1 MKASFIRSDKPL
13 KTAMI
18 QVKTA
23 DEAIAAIESGLKQ
36 GADAFGW
43 QLECLNAD
51 QINQKTLENVFS
63 AGCGMPF
70 YVTNY
75 KWASG
80 GDKPEEQYFDE
91 LLLALKCGATLI
103 DMPGDSFSPAPDQLT
118 YDQQAIRK
126 QVEFS
131 QKVHDLGGEL
141 LISSHVPDF
150 RSEDYVLGMAFE
162 QKRRG
167 ADIAKIV
174 TFPHDDEQLT
184 NNLKT
189 TVRLRETLG
198 IPFLFLSGG
207 EKCRLHRLAG
217 PLLGA
222 CMWLCVAYRAPITTP
237 PQPLLSDVNEFVRIY
252 ESKE

>member
-36 GADAFGW
+36 GADTFGW

-126 QVEFS
+126 QIEFS

-174 TFPHDDEQLT
+174 TFSHDDEQLT
-184 NNLKT
+184 DNLKT

>member
-174 TFPHDDEQLT
+174 TFSHDDEQLT
-184 NNLKT
+184 DNLKT

-198 IPFLFLSGG
+198 IPFLFLSSG

>member
-23 DEAIAAIESGLKQ
+23 DEAIASIESGLKQ

-174 TFPHDDEQLT
+174 TFSHDDEQLT
-184 NNLKT
+184 DNLKT

-207 EKCRLHRLAG
+207 EKCRLHRLVG

>member
-75 KWASG
+75 KWASS

-174 TFPHDDEQLT
+174 TFSHDDEQLT
-184 NNLKT
+184 DNLKT

>member
-1 MKASFIRSDKPL
+1 MKASFIRSDEPL

-174 TFPHDDEQLT
+174 TFSHDDEQLT
-184 NNLKT
+184 DNLKT

>member
-23 DEAIAAIESGLKQ
+23 DEAIASIESGLKQ

-174 TFPHDDEQLT
+174 TFSHDDEQLT
-184 NNLKT
+184 DNLKT

-207 EKCRLHRLAG
+207 EKCRLHRLVG

-252 ESKE
+252 ASKE

>member
-174 TFPHDDEQLT
+174 TFSHDDEQLT
-184 NNLKT
+184 DNLKT

-198 IPFLFLSGG
+198 IPLLFLSGG

>member
-118 YDQQAIRK
+118 YNEQAIRK
-126 QVEFS
+126 QIEFS
-131 QKVHDLGGEL
+131 QKAHDLGGEL

-174 TFPHDDEQLT
+174 TFSHDDEQLT
-184 NNLKT
+184 DNLKT

>member
-118 YDQQAIRK
+118 YNEQAIRK

-174 TFPHDDEQLT
+174 TFSHDDEQLT
-184 NNLKT
+184 DNLKT

>member
-126 QVEFS
+126 QIEFS

-174 TFPHDDEQLT
+174 PFSHDDEQLT
-184 NNLKT
+184 DNLKT

>member
-43 QLECLNAD
+43 QLECLSDD
-51 QINQKTLENVFS
+51 QINEKTFKNVFS
-63 AGCGMPF
+63 TGCGKPF

-118 YDQQAIRK
+118 YDEQAIRK
-126 QVEFS
+126 QMEFAR
-131 QKVHDLGGEL
+131 KVHDLGGEL

-174 TFPHDDEQLT
+174 TFSHDDEQLT
-184 NNLKT
+184 DNLKT

-237 PQPLLSDVNEFVRIY
+237 PQPLLSDVNEFLRIY

>member
-18 QVKTA
+18 QVKNA

-43 QLECLNAD
+43 QLECLSDD
-51 QINQKTLENVFS
+51 QINEKTLKNVFS
-63 AGCGMPF
+63 AGCGKPF

-118 YDQQAIRK
+118 YDEQAISK
-126 QVEFS
+126 QIVFA

-141 LISSHVPDF
+141 LISSHVPDY

-174 TFPHDDEQLT
+174 TFSHDDEQLT
-184 NNLKT
+184 DNIKT

-237 PQPLLSDVNEFVRIY
+237 PQPLLSDVNEFLRIY

>member
-43 QLECLNAD
+43 QLECLSDD
-51 QINQKTLENVFS
+51 QINEKTLKNVFS
-63 AGCGMPF
+63 AGCGKPF

-118 YDQQAIRK
+118 YDEQAISK
-126 QVEFS
+126 QMEFAR
-131 QKVHDLGGEL
+131 KVHDLGGEL

-174 TFPHDDEQLT
+174 TFSHDDEQLT
-184 NNLKT
+184 DNLKT

-237 PQPLLSDVNEFVRIY
+237 PHPLLSDVNEFLRIY

>member
-18 QVKTA
+18 QVKNA

-43 QLECLNAD
+43 QLECLSDD
-51 QINQKTLENVFS
+51 QINEKTLKNVFS
-63 AGCGMPF
+63 AGCGKPF

-118 YDQQAIRK
+118 YDEQAISK
-126 QVEFS
+126 QIVFA

-141 LISSHVPDF
+141 LISSHVPDY

-167 ADIAKIV
+167 ADVSKIV
-174 TFPHDDEQLT
+174 TFSHDDEQLT
-184 NNLKT
+184 DNLKT

-237 PQPLLSDVNEFVRIY
+237 PQPLLSDVNEFLRIY

>member
-126 QVEFS
+126 QIEFS

-162 QKRRG
+162 QKCRG

-174 TFPHDDEQLT
+174 TFSHDDEQLT
-184 NNLKT
+184 DNLKT

-252 ESKE
+252 ETKE

>member
-43 QLECLNAD
+43 QLECLSDD
-51 QINQKTLENVFS
+51 QINEKTLKNVFS
-63 AGCGMPF
+63 AGCGKPF

-118 YDQQAIRK
+118 YDEQAIKK
-126 QVEFS
+126 QMEFV

-174 TFPHDDEQLT
+174 TFSHDDEQLT
-184 NNLKT
+184 DNLKT

-237 PQPLLSDVNEFVRIY
+237 PQPLLSDVNEFLRIY

>member
-43 QLECLNAD
+43 QLKCLNAD

-126 QVEFS
+126 QIEFS

-174 TFPHDDEQLT
+174 TFSHDDEQLT
-184 NNLKT
+184 DNLKT

>member
-118 YDQQAIRK
+118 YNEQAIRK
-126 QVEFS
+126 QIEFS

-174 TFPHDDEQLT
+174 TFSHDDEQLT
-184 NNLKT
+184 DNLKT

>member
-51 QINQKTLENVFS
+51 QINQKTLENIFS

-126 QVEFS
+126 QIEFS

-174 TFPHDDEQLT
+174 TFSHDDEQLT
-184 NNLKT
+184 DNLKT

-237 PQPLLSDVNEFVRIY
+237 PQPLLSDVNEFVSIY

>member
-23 DEAIAAIESGLKQ
+23 DEAIASIESGLKQ

-118 YDQQAIRK
+118 YNEQAIRK
-126 QVEFS
+126 QIEFS

-174 TFPHDDEQLT
+174 TFSHDDEQLT
-184 NNLKT
+184 DNLKT

-207 EKCRLHRLAG
+207 EKCRLHRLVG

-252 ESKE
+252 ASKE

>member
-23 DEAIAAIESGLKQ
+23 DEAIASIESGLKQ

-118 YDQQAIRK
+118 YNEQAIRK
-126 QVEFS
+126 QIEFS

-174 TFPHDDEQLT
+174 TFSHDDEQLT
-184 NNLKT
+184 DNLKT

-207 EKCRLHRLAG
+207 EKCRLHRLVG

-237 PQPLLSDVNEFVRIY
+237 PQPLLSDINEFVRIY

>member
-126 QVEFS
+126 QVDFS

-141 LISSHVPDF
+141 VISSHVPDF

-174 TFPHDDEQLT
+174 TFSHDDEQLT
-184 NNLKT
+184 DNLKT

>member
-126 QVEFS
+126 QIEFS

-150 RSEDYVLGMAFE
+150 RSEDYVLGMAFK

-174 TFPHDDEQLT
+174 TFSHDDEQLT
-184 NNLKT
+184 DNLKT

>member
-126 QVEFS
+126 QIEFS

-141 LISSHVPDF
+141 LVSSHVPDF

-174 TFPHDDEQLT
+174 TFSHDDEQLT
-184 NNLKT
+184 DNLKT

>member
-23 DEAIAAIESGLKQ
+23 DEAIASIESGLKQ

-174 TFPHDDEQLT
+174 TFSHDDEQLT
-184 NNLKT
+184 DNLKT

>member
-174 TFPHDDEQLT
+174 TFSHNGEQLT
-184 NNLKT
+184 DNLKT

>member
-75 KWASG
+75 KWASD

-118 YDQQAIRK
+118 YNQQAIRK

-174 TFPHDDEQLT
+174 TFSHDDEQLT
-184 NNLKT
+184 DNLKT

>member
-43 QLECLNAD
+43 QLECLSDD
-51 QINQKTLENVFS
+51 QINEKTFKNVFS
-63 AGCGMPF
+63 AGCGKPF

-118 YDQQAIRK
+118 YDEQAIKK
-126 QVEFS
+126 QMEFA

-174 TFPHDDEQLT
+174 TFSHDDEQLT
-184 NNLKT
+184 DNLKT

-237 PQPLLSDVNEFVRIY
+237 PQPLLSDVNEFLRIY

>member
-126 QVEFS
+126 QIEFS

-174 TFPHDDEQLT
+174 TLSHDDEQLT
-184 NNLKT
+184 DNLKT

>member
-1 MKASFIRSDKPL
+1 MKASFLGSDKPL

-80 GDKPEEQYFDE
+80 SDKPEEQYFDE

-174 TFPHDDEQLT
+174 TFSHDDEQLT
-184 NNLKT
+184 DNLKT

>member
-13 KTAMI
+13 KTTMI

-126 QVEFS
+126 QIEFS

-174 TFPHDDEQLT
+174 TFSHDDEQLT
-184 NNLKT
+184 DNLKI

>member
-118 YDQQAIRK
+118 YNEQAIRK
-126 QVEFS
+126 QIEFS

-174 TFPHDDEQLT
+174 TFSHDDEQLT
-184 NNLKT
+184 DNLKT

-207 EKCRLHRLAG
+207 EKCRLHRLVG

>member
-63 AGCGMPF
+63 AGHGMPF

-126 QVEFS
+126 QVDFS

-174 TFPHDDEQLT
+174 TFSHDDEQLT
-184 NNLKT
+184 DNLKT

>member
-63 AGCGMPF
+63 VGCGMPF

-80 GDKPEEQYFDE
+80 SDKPEQQYFDE

-174 TFPHDDEQLT
+174 TFSHDDEQLT
-184 NNLKT
+184 DNLKT

>member
-126 QVEFS
+126 QIEFS

-174 TFPHDDEQLT
+174 TFSHDDEQLT
-184 NNLKT
+184 DNLKT

-198 IPFLFLSGG
+198 LPFLFLSGG

>member
-150 RSEDYVLGMAFE
+150 RSEDFVLGMAFE

-174 TFPHDDEQLT
+174 TFSHDDEQLT
-184 NNLKT
+184 DNLKT

>member
-1 MKASFIRSDKPL
+1 MKASFISSEKPL

-75 KWASG
+75 KWAS
-80 GDKPEEQYFDE
+80 
-91 LLLALKCGATLI
+91 A
-103 DMPGDSFSPAPDQLT
+103 GDSFSPATDQLT

-126 QVEFS
+126 QIEFS

-174 TFPHDDEQLT
+174 TFSHDDEQLT
-184 NNLKT
+184 DNLKT

-237 PQPLLSDVNEFVRIY
+237 PQPLLSDVNELVRIY

>member
-126 QVEFS
+126 QIEFS

-141 LISSHVPDF
+141 LISSHIPDF

-174 TFPHDDEQLT
+174 TFSHDDEQLT
-184 NNLKT
+184 DNLKT